1 MFDDE
6 EKPRP
11 RAFEKRVLDP
21 LSLEEL
27 EDYIADL
34 ETEIA
39 RCREAIASK
48 KGHRGAADALFS
60 KP

>member
-1 MFDDE
+1 MFEEE

-27 EDYIADL
+27 DDYIADL
-34 ETEIA
+34 EAEIA
-39 RCREAIASK
+39 RCRAAIAAK
-48 KGHRGAADALFS
+48 KDHRGAADALFG